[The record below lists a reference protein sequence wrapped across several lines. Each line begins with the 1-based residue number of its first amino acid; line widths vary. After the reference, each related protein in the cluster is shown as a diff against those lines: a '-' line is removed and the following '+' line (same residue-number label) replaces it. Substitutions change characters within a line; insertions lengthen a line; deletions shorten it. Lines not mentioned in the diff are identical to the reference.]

1 TVGGDGRELGYI
13 GRADDSGW
21 RHDLSCRGQVIA
33 YSNEISTL
41 DGAVMITGGIR
52 QDALDEWLKL
62 IENKDSRAAFIQY
75 HQFIDEGKDPIRLI
89 HELVYYIR
97 DIILMK
103 HSNDMNENIAFYNVE
118 DKVLYEM
125 IDVLND
131 AMVMMRFSV
140 NTGVHLEVVI
150 VKLIE
155 VLSKHN
161 NVVEAPEVDLSH
173 IEEKL

>member
-1 TVGGDGRELGYI
+1 
-13 GRADDSGW
+13 
-21 RHDLSCRGQVIA
+21 
-33 YSNEISTL
+33 
-41 DGAVMITGGIR
+41 
-52 QDALDEWLKL
+52 
-62 IENKDSRAAFIQY
+62 
-75 HQFIDEGKDPIRLI
+75 DPIRLI

-103 HSNDMNENIAFYNVE
+103 HSNDMNENIAFCNVE

-161 NVVEAPEVDLSH
+161 NVVEALEVDVSY
-173 IEEKL
+173 IEEKVSDIEYRLENAQMSPQSNNDARRQQ